1 MTTIKNNS
9 IIKNLITFILGSVFS
24 VGLML
29 SDMSNPKKILDFLDL
44 VGDWDASLAFVMLGA
59 IAVAIIPF
67 QKAVRAKQPKTVVGE
82 PINLPTSQ
90 QIDRKLLLG
99 SLIFGVGWGIA
110 GICPGPSLTLI
121 GLGHYQGLYF
131 IVAMLVGIVIHRFWL
146 EK

>member
-24 VGLML
+24 VGFML
-29 SDMSNPKKILDFLDL
+29 SGMSNPKKILDFLDL

-67 QKAVRAKQPKTVVGE
+67 QKAVRAKQPKTVFGE